1 MKRIILQFLL
11 LAIFFAGTGLIA
23 AHGGGDLIARSVQVG
38 PYIASV
44 WVNPPDPRAL
54 EPIHF
59 TVGLASP
66 ADGSPVLDADIQVTM
81 RDHSSGETTV
91 TAPATTEQSIN
102 RLFYETDMEV
112 PAAGE
117 YETEFQIRGAEGE
130 GTVSLLVKV
139 QDPSRVN
146 WLVIGLAGLGLVV
159 IIGWWRSRQMGPN
172 APMHK

>member
-1 MKRIILQFLL
+1 MRWIIFLSL
-11 LAIFFAGTGLIA
+11 LPAILFAGTDLIA
-23 AHGGGDLIARSVQVG
+23 AHGGGDLIARSVEVG

-59 TVGLASP
+59 TVGLGSP

-81 RDHSSGETTV
+81 RDLGSGETAV

-102 RLFYETDMEV
+102 KLFYETDLEV
-112 PAAGE
+112 PAAGD
-117 YETEFQIRGAEGE
+117 YEVEFHIRGAEGE

-139 QDPSRVN
+139 QDSSRVN

-159 IIGWWRSRQMGPN
+159 GIGWWRSRQTGPE
-172 APMHK
+172 APDA

>member
-1 MKRIILQFLL
+1 MRWIIFLSFFP
-11 LAIFFAGTGLIA
+11 AILFARTDLIA
-23 AHGGGDLIARSVQVG
+23 AHGGGDLIARSVQAG

-81 RDHSSGETTV
+81 LDQSSGETAV
-91 TAPATTEQSIN
+91 RAPATTEQSVN
-102 RLFYETDMEV
+102 KLFYETDLEV
-112 PAAGE
+112 PAAGD
-117 YETEFQIRGAEGE
+117 YEVEFYIRGAEGE
-130 GTVSLLVKV
+130 GTVSVLVEV
-139 QDPSRVN
+139 QAPSKVN

-159 IIGWWRSRQMGPN
+159 VIGWWRSRQTGPE
-172 APMHK
+172 APDA